1 MRKFT
6 SVMVALLLAAFLSG
20 CSGSGQAPAFPEG
33 STKLKVAT
41 SFYPMYEFTRVVAG
55 DKVDIV
61 NLVPAGVEPHDWEP
75 TSGHIRTLNKADLFI
90 YNGLD
95 MEHWV
100 EKALKSKDNKN
111 LTAIA
116 TAEGYQLIKAAAE
129 DDGHGHSK
137 NEKEEEWDPHV
148 WLSPLGAVHQVG
160 LIRDALIKVDPANKG
175 AYEANAAAY
184 IGELKALDQEFR
196 SFLPSCGKK
205 KFFASHA
212 AFSYLAHEYGLEQHA
227 LLGLTPEAEPKPKT
241 MANLVALAKAN
252 GIQYIFFETLVSDKV
267 TQVIAKEIGAK
278 TLVLNPLEGLTDA
291 EVAAGKTYLSVM
303 RENLANLRI
312 ALECPK

>member
-1 MRKFT
+1 MPKYL
-6 SVMVALLLAAFLSG
+6 SALASLLLVALLSA
-20 CSGSGQAPAFPEG
+20 CSGPGQAQAFPEG
-33 STKLKVAT
+33 STRLKVAT

-55 DKVDIV
+55 DLADVV

-100 EKALKSKDNKN
+100 AKALKSSDNKE
-111 LTAIA
+111 LTAVA
-116 TAEGYQLIKAAAE
+116 TAEGYQLLEAAE
-129 DDGHGHSK
+129 EEDGHGQGK
-137 NEKEEEWDPHV
+137 QEEEKEWDPHV
-148 WLSPLGAVHQVG
+148 WLSPLGAAHQVSI
-160 LIRDALIKVDPANKG
+160 IRDALMKADPTNK
-175 AYEANAAAY
+175 AVYEANAAAY

-196 SFLPSCGKK
+196 SGIQSCGKK

-227 LLGLTPEAEPKPKT
+227 LLGLTPEAEPRPKT
-241 MANLVALAKAN
+241 MANLVALARQN

-267 TQVIAKEIGAK
+267 TQVLAKEIGAK

-291 EVAAGKTYLSVM
+291 DAAAGRTYLSVM
-303 RENLANLRI
+303 KENLVNLRI
-312 ALECPK
+312 ALECPR

>member
-1 MRKFT
+1 MRKLT
-6 SVMVALLLAAFLSG
+6 SVIAVLLLMLLLSA
-20 CSGSGQAPAFPEG
+20 CSRSGQAPAFPEG

-41 SFYPMYEFTRVVAG
+41 SFYPMYEFTRAVAG
-55 DKVDIV
+55 DKADIV

-100 EKALKSKDNKN
+100 EKALKSNDNKS
-111 LTAIA
+111 LTAVA
-116 TAEGYQLIKAAAE
+116 TAEGYQLLKAAE
-129 DDGHGHSK
+129 HEEDGHGK
-137 NEKEEEWDPHV
+137 KGEEEEWDPHV
-148 WLSPLGAVHQVG
+148 WLSPLGAIHQVG
-160 LIRDALIKVDPANKG
+160 VIRDALVKVDPANKT

-267 TQVIAKEIGAK
+267 TQVLAKEIGAK
-278 TLVLNPLEGLTDA
+278 TLVLNPLEGLTDS

-303 RENLANLRI
+303 RDNLSNLRI
-312 ALECPK
+312 ALDCPR